1 MVFAFTDKML
11 QYLTVA
17 ILALVLIFP
26 IPLPIGVSSSVQ
38 QVYDRFEAF
47 PDGSVLYCNIV
58 AASAA
63 IMDASSFPPLVA
75 LVQHAFDKNMKVVF
89 CSQASHTPESALYVD
104 WILTHPVIGVNPRG
118 AVYGVDY
125 VYFLAIRSEA
135 GMMSWLEDIRAT
147 TPYDYWNTP
156 LDDLPIMD
164 NINDGYDFDLGISAG
179 FIQDQDMII
188 TQAIYGVP
196 IFFAVIDAYGPST
209 QQFVLSGQ
217 AEGALW
223 GARRAAEYEMLLG
236 KTSGQGLAT
245 LGQATVICAV
255 FMAIIVYS
263 NIAHPMER
271 KRTRV
276 ET

>member
-1 MVFAFTDKML
+1 MFVFTDKML

-26 IPLPIGVSSSVQ
+26 VPLPIGVSPSVQ
-38 QVYDRFEAF
+38 QVYDRMEAF
-47 PDGSVLYCNIV
+47 PDGSVAYVNVV

-75 LVQHAFDKNMKVVF
+75 LVQHLFNKNMKIVF
-89 CSQASHTPESALYVD
+89 CSQASHTPESALYME
-104 WILTHPVIGVNPRG
+104 WILTHPVIGVDIG
-118 AVYGVDY
+118 DAVYGVDY
-125 VYFLAIRSEA
+125 VYFPAIRSEA
-135 GMMSWLEDIRAT
+135 GMMSWLENIRAV

-156 LDDLPIMD
+156 LDDLPIME
-164 NINDGYDFDLGISAG
+164 NINDGYDFDVGISAG

-188 TQAIYGVP
+188 TNAIYGLP

-223 GARRAAEYEMLLG
+223 GARRSAEYEMILG
-236 KTSGQGLAT
+236 KSGGQGLAT
-245 LGQATVICAV
+245 LGQATVISAV
-255 FMAIIVYS
+255 FIAIIVFS
-263 NIAHPMER
+263 NITNPTDR
-271 KRTRV
+271 RRV
-276 ET
+276 RMGA